1 MSSVNTFM
9 TSALVWLVI
18 VVLVAGLVMGLAF
31 AGTDLLNLPTAKA
44 EAGDIERASR
54 HQEQVDEINLKYYEQ
69 ERQAQADER
78 KEQYHQ
84 ETEFQG
90 LEQEQKLIHQHEQQ
104 AVALFWLHV
113 RQGVLLGVGSLV
125 LLSVGGGLTFYLISL
140 GRKTQRLQRDL
151 WQSPEWRESMRC
163 LAQANERLLRH
174 LESSR
179 RSPGKESASGGNGRH
194 REPVWSGS

>member
-1 MSSVNTFM
+1 MTRGREIARKEYNRRLGGKTERRDAMSSVNTFM

-90 LEQEQKLIHQHEQQ
+90 L
-104 AVALFWLHV
+104 A
-113 RQGVLLGVGSLV
+113 
-125 LLSVGGGLTFYLISL
+125 
-140 GRKTQRLQRDL
+140 
-151 WQSPEWRESMRC
+151 
-163 LAQANERLLRH
+163 
-174 LESSR
+174 
-179 RSPGKESASGGNGRH
+179 
-194 REPVWSGS
+194 